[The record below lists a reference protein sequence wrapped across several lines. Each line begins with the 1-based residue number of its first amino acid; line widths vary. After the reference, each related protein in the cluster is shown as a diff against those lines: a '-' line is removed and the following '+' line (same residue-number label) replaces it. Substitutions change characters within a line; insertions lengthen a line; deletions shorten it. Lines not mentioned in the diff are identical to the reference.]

1 VGYPTLRTEGRAK
14 MKKIDLSKKIL
25 RVDLSNKKISK
36 EILDGTWTKKFLG
49 GRGINSRLLF
59 EEVPPSV
66 EPFSPENRL
75 IFGIGPLCGTL
86 APTTGRFTVTAR
98 SPLTGTLGDANAGGF
113 WAPELR
119 FAGYDHLIVQGI
131 SEEPCYL
138 FIDGDNV
145 ELRKADHLW
154 GKTTWDTDL
163 MIKEEL
169 KDQEI
174 QIASIGPAGEN
185 RIRFAAIINS
195 LNRANGRCGMGA
207 VMGSKKLKAVAIRG
221 NKDVRVARPKEFIR
235 AVKRAFEKVI
245 PTATWVG
252 TPLLT
257 DFYNE
262 AGCLGA
268 YNWRQGTFDIDNICS
283 EVFATKYRLKR
294 KACWNCPKHCS
305 GYFIVREGSFAGLH
319 AEGAQYDTISGFGPK
334 CGNKDMATI
343 LKAHTLCNQLGMD
356 TISTSGTIAMA
367 MELFEK
373 EIINMEETN
382 GIPLE
387 WGNTKAIIELIYK
400 IAKREG
406 IGDILAEGEWRAAQK
421 FGGPDA
427 LKYTMT
433 IKKMESD
440 GSNWRGL
447 KGGALNHA
455 VSSRG
460 ADHLRGLPMIRFG
473 TEKAKEFAMETF
485 GEKVYHDFLDETK
498 TDGKAPVVIWCE
510 NSSALADAMG
520 LCKFV
525 DKMWFT
531 RARHHSIL
539 PEELAD
545 LITTATGWEVSGEEL
560 TRIGERIVN
569 LERAFLVRDG
579 LSRKDDTL
587 PEKYQEPLP
596 DGPSK
601 GLCISEEELDRM
613 LNDYYDRRGWD
624 QEGRPTKK
632 TLVGLGLRGVAD
644 TIQAK

>member
-1 VGYPTLRTEGRAK
+1 
-14 MKKIDLSKKIL
+14 MKRIDLSKRIL
-25 RVDLSNKKISK
+25 RVDLSQRKISK
-36 EILDGTWTKKFLG
+36 EVLKEQWTKDFLG
-49 GRGINSRLLF
+49 ARGINSRLLF
-59 EEVPPSV
+59 EEVSPSV
-66 EPFSPENRL
+66 QPFSPENRL
-75 IFGIGPLCGTL
+75 IFGVGPLCGTL

-119 FAGYDHLIVQGI
+119 FAGYDHVVIQGI

-138 FIDGDNV
+138 FIDGDRA
-145 ELRKADHLW
+145 ELRKAGHLW
-154 GKTTWDTDL
+154 GKTTWDTDR
-163 MIKEEL
+163 MIKDEL
-169 KDQEI
+169 KDRDI
-174 QIASIGPAGEN
+174 QVASIGPAGEN
-185 RIRFAAIINS
+185 RVRFSAIINS

-207 VMGSKKLKAVAIRG
+207 VMGSKRLKAVAVRG
-221 NKDVRVARPKEFIR
+221 HKDIEVAKPKEFIQAVQR
-235 AVKRAFEKVI
+235 AVEKI
-245 PTATWVG
+245 LPTSTWAG

-283 EVFATKYRLKR
+283 EVFATKYRTKR

-305 GYFIVREGSFAGLH
+305 GYFIVREGPFAGLH

-334 CGNKDMATI
+334 VGNKDMGTI

-373 EIINMEETN
+373 EIISTEETD
-382 GIPLE
+382 GILLE
-387 WGNTKAIIELIYK
+387 WGNSKAIIEMLYK
-400 IAKREG
+400 IARREG
-406 IGDILAEGEWRAAQK
+406 IGDILAEGEWRASQAL
-421 FGGPDA
+421 GGPEA
-427 LKYTMT
+427 LKYTVT

-440 GSNWRGL
+440 GSNWRAL

-473 TEKAKEFAMETF
+473 TEKAKQFAQETF
-485 GEKVYHDFLDETK
+485 GKKVYNEFLDEATPE
-498 TDGKAPVVIWCE
+498 GKAPVVIWCE
-510 NSSALADAMG
+510 HSSALADAMG

-531 RARHHSIL
+531 RARHHSVL

-545 LITTATGWEVSGEEL
+545 LITTATGWEVTGEQL

-587 PEKYQEPLP
+587 PEKYRLPMP
-596 DGPSK
+596 DGPGK
-601 GLCISEEELDRM
+601 GLSISQEELDRM
-613 LNDYYDRRGWD
+613 LDDYYDRRGWD
-624 QEGRPTKK
+624 REGRPTRK
-632 TLVGLGLRGVAD
+632 TLSRLRLRDVAEA
-644 TIQAK
+644 IKAN

>member
-1 VGYPTLRTEGRAK
+1 MGDFIARSKGGTS
-14 MKKIDLSKKIL
+14 MKKTDLSKKIL
-25 RVDLSNKKISK
+25 RVDLSQKKISK
-36 EILDGTWTKKFLG
+36 ETLDEKWTKDFLG
-49 GRGINSRLLF
+49 ARGINSRLLF
-59 EEVPPSV
+59 KEVSPTI

-113 WAPELR
+113 WAPELK
-119 FAGYDHLIVQGI
+119 FAGYDHIIIQGT
-131 SEEPCYL
+131 SEEPSYL
-138 FIDGDNV
+138 FINGDHV
-145 ELRKADHLW
+145 ELRKATHLW
-154 GKTTWDTDL
+154 GKTTWETDRI
-163 MIKEEL
+163 IKEEL
-169 KDQEI
+169 KSQDI
-174 QIASIGPAGEN
+174 QVASIGPAGEN
-185 RIRFAAIINS
+185 LVRFSAIINS

-207 VMGSKKLKAVAIRG
+207 VMGTKKLKAVAVRG
-221 NKDVRVARPKEFIR
+221 DKDVKVAKPKEFIK
-235 AVKRAFEKVI
+235 AVKKAFEKIV
-245 PTATWVG
+245 PTSTWVG

-262 AGCLGA
+262 AGSLGA
-268 YNWRQGTFDIDNICS
+268 YNWRQGTFNIDNICS

-305 GYFIVREGSFAGLH
+305 GYFIVPDGPFAGLH
-319 AEGAQYDTISGFGPK
+319 AEGVQYDTISGFGPK
-334 CGNKDMATI
+334 CGNTDMGTI
-343 LKAHTLCNQLGMD
+343 LKANTLCNQLGMD
-356 TISTSGTIAMA
+356 TISTSGNIAMA

-373 EIINMEETN
+373 EIINEKETD
-382 GIPLE
+382 GLLLE

-406 IGDILAEGEWRAAQK
+406 LGEILAEGEWRAAQAL
-421 FGGPDA
+421 GGPEA

-473 TEKAKEFAMETF
+473 TEKAKEFARETF
-485 GEKVYHDFLDETK
+485 GEKVYHAFLDEST
-498 TDGKAPVVIWCE
+498 TEGKAPVVIWVE
-510 NSSALADAMG
+510 HSSALADAMG

-531 RARHHSIL
+531 RAKHHSVL

-545 LITTATGWEVSGEEL
+545 LVTTATGWEVSGDEL
-560 TRIGERIVN
+560 TKIGVRIIN

-587 PEKYQEPLP
+587 PDKYRQPMP

-601 GLCISEEELDRM
+601 GLCISQEELGQM
-613 LNDYYDRRGWD
+613 LDDYYQRRGWD
-624 QEGRPTKK
+624 QEGRPTRK
-632 TLVGLGLRGVAD
+632 TLIRLGMKEVAEA
-644 TIQAK
+644 IKAK

>member
-1 VGYPTLRTEGRAK
+1 MGNLTDRREGGAA
-14 MKKIDLSKKIL
+14 MKKIDLSKKVL
-25 RVDLSNKKISK
+25 RVDLSEKKISRETLNEK
-36 EILDGTWTKKFLG
+36 WTRNFVG
-49 GRGINSRLLF
+49 ARGINSRLLF
-59 EEVPPSV
+59 REVPPSV
-66 EPFSPENRL
+66 EPFAPENRL
-75 IFGIGPLCGTL
+75 IFGVGPLCGTL

-113 WAPELR
+113 WAPELK
-119 FAGYDHLIVQGI
+119 FAGYDHILFQGI

-138 FIDGDNV
+138 FIDGDRA
-145 ELRKADHLW
+145 ELRKANHLW
-154 GKTTWDTDL
+154 GKTTWETDR

-169 KDQEI
+169 KDREI
-174 QIASIGPAGEN
+174 QVASIGPAGEN
-185 RIRFAAIINS
+185 LVRFSAIINS

-207 VMGSKKLKAVAIRG
+207 VMGSKRLKAIAVRG
-221 NKDVRVARPKEFIR
+221 TKDVTVAKPGEFMK
-235 AVKRAFEKVI
+235 AVKRAFEKIV
-245 PTATWVG
+245 PTSTWVG

-268 YNWRQGTFDIDNICS
+268 YNWRQGTFDIENISS
-283 EVFATKYRLKR
+283 EVFARKYRTKR

-305 GYFIVREGSFAGLH
+305 GYFIVPDGPFEGVH

-334 CGNKDMATI
+334 CGNTDMGTI

-367 MELFEK
+367 MELFEN
-373 EIINMEETN
+373 EIIGMKETE
-382 GIPLE
+382 GIALE
-387 WGNTKAIIELIYK
+387 WGNSKAMIELLHK
-400 IAKREG
+400 IANREG
-406 IGDILAEGEWRAAQK
+406 IGDVLAEGEWRAAQTLR
-421 FGGPDA
+421 GPDA
-427 LKYTMT
+427 LKYTVT

-473 TEKAKEFAMETF
+473 TEKAKEFALETF
-485 GEKVYHDFLDETK
+485 GEKIYRDFLDESK
-498 TDGKAPVVIWCE
+498 TEGKAPVVIWCE

-531 RARHHSIL
+531 RAKHHSVL
-539 PEELAD
+539 PEDLAD
-545 LITTATGWEVSGEEL
+545 LIAAATGWEVAADEL
-560 TRIGERIVN
+560 TRVGERIVN

-587 PEKYQEPLP
+587 PEKYTHPLP
-596 DGPSK
+596 DGPAK
-601 GLCISEEELDRM
+601 GLCISREELDRM
-613 LNDYYDRRGWD
+613 LDDYYQRRGWD
-624 QEGRPTKK
+624 REGKPTRK
-632 TLVGLGLRGVAD
+632 TLVDLGMKDVAD
-644 TIQAK
+644 AIRKK